1 LISFF
6 IDENSTFA
14 DKSAASICTHTGMAF
29 ASDVFLLV
37 EAEGVGIT
45 FDNIGRQV
53 TNYTVGTSIGFNHLN
68 TLIFL
73 FLGMY
78 LDQVFPNE
86 FGQK

>member
-1 LISFF
+1 MINFF
-6 IDENSTFA
+6 INENTPYA
-14 DKSAASICTHTGMAF
+14 DKAGASICTHTGMAF

-37 EAEGVGIT
+37 ESEGVGIT
-45 FDNIGRQV
+45 SSNLDRMVN
-53 TNYTVGTSIGFNHLN
+53 NYNVGTSIGFNHLN
-68 TLIFL
+68 VIIFL